1 MSESSERETE
11 AAAEAADRAKADS
24 SATPGSDANPNPP
37 HSALTSDRVPPDSK
51 VVSDP
56 SWDDVTPPRRTNS
69 FASDPAL
76 KWSASEVTLVTPPLV
91 PEDDRNLPLPAFYSE
106 PEVHAETSGTRDVPG
121 GRVVS
126 PRTPAPA
133 GNPHDAT
140 RAGIELGRPVFAVA
154 AIGALAAL
162 GALFLAGTQ
171 AAAGVAIGA
180 TTATL
185 NLWGFTRI
193 GTAFF
198 SRRGMRASWGVLA
211 GLKLIA
217 LFGIV
222 GVMLKMEI
230 ADPVSFL
237 VGYVALPVG
246 IVASQLLG
254 LQPDFEE
261 L

>member
-1 MSESSERETE
+1 MS
-11 AAAEAADRAKADS
+11 
-24 SATPGSDANPNPP
+24 P
-37 HSALTSDRVPPDSK
+37 
-51 VVSDP
+51 
-56 SWDDVTPPRRTNS
+56 
-69 FASDPAL
+69 
-76 KWSASEVTLVTPPLV
+76 
-91 PEDDRNLPLPAFYSE
+91 
-106 PEVHAETSGTRDVPG
+106 
-121 GRVVS
+121 
-126 PRTPAPA
+126 
-133 GNPHDAT
+133 
-140 RAGIELGRPVFAVA
+140 
-154 AIGALAAL
+154 
-162 GALFLAGTQ
+162 GTQ
-171 AAAGVAIGA
+171 AATGVAIGA

-193 GTAFF
+193 GTTFF

-237 VGYVALPVG
+237 IGYVALPVG